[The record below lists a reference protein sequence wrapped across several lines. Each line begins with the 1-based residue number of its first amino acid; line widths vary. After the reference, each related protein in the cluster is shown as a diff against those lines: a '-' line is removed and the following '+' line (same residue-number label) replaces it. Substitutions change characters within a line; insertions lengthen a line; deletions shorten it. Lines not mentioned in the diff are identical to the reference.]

1 LTEKINTSK
10 KEVRKFGLLFGVLA
24 IAVGGYLL
32 YRSNTMWVW
41 LAGASAF
48 FFISG
53 LFATPI
59 LKPLYVVWMK
69 FAFVLGWINTRILLG
84 AFFFLI
90 LSPVA
95 VVLRLLGKD
104 PLDRRID
111 SSAKSY
117 WKRKP
122 REELDRARYERLF

>member
-1 LTEKINTSK
+1 LIERITISK

-24 IAVGGYLL
+24 VAGGGYLL

-41 LAGASAF
+41 LVGASAF

-84 AFFFLI
+84 VFFFLI

-122 REELDRARYERLF
+122 LEEFDRARYERLF